1 MALTLVQR
9 PTTPNVTGTNLLYTL
24 TSDSSSLQEFRYVL
38 QVYPTESSSFAY
50 PSPTFKYYPNTTGSG
65 IIDVANILDRYLAW
79 DDDSQS
85 WDAIARVSGTGDT
98 AAIGSGSNSTI
109 QKFNLH
115 FGEEYFSGSGV
126 VEATG
131 SIVEEITVFQGS
143 VDPNNGTSYNFDT
156 ASIATNNANVLT
168 DMPEA
173 LYTNTQYDFLHE
185 CPKMNVYDYQTITVM
200 KKQTGA
206 YGWRVQ
212 VFTEDPATYYTGS
225 LLLDYNDEIPED
237 LMICPFGSGNIL
249 NTSGIADKN
258 ILTGSSAAWLVFEQG
273 DPAGYKPINFMLK
286 NHSHFPC
293 NKNYRNA
300 PTAPAFP
307 QIVNEYQR
315 FVFQNKYGMWD
326 FYSVYNTLQQTN
338 RVDRKTYTKPF
349 QIYNQQD
356 SQYDLTTRGEK
367 QFSSI
372 LTEQFTS
379 TTDYVS
385 KKTADWLTQL
395 FDSNNVYLQIPDNVN
410 DGFLEREYD
419 AGFRAIII
427 NNVNYRWQENKF
439 RNKTFQFTIDWS
451 FANKTFVY

>member
-1 MALTLVQR
+1 
-9 PTTPNVTGTNLLYTL
+9 
-24 TSDSSSLQEFRYVL
+24 
-38 QVYPTESSSFAY
+38 
-50 PSPTFKYYPNTTGSG
+50 
-65 IIDVANILDRYLAW
+65 
-79 DDDSQS
+79 
-85 WDAIARVSGTGDT
+85 
-98 AAIGSGSNSTI
+98 
-109 QKFNLH
+109 
-115 FGEEYFSGSGV
+115 
-126 VEATG
+126 
-131 SIVEEITVFQGS
+131 
-143 VDPNNGTSYNFDT
+143 
-156 ASIATNNANVLT
+156 
-168 DMPEA
+168 
-173 LYTNTQYDFLHE
+173 
-185 CPKMNVYDYQTITVM
+185 
-200 KKQTGA
+200 
-206 YGWRVQ
+206 
-212 VFTEDPATYYTGS
+212 
-225 LLLDYNDEIPED
+225 
-237 LMICPFGSGNIL
+237 MICPFGSSNIL
-249 NTSGIADKN
+249 NTPSIGDRN
-258 ILTGSSAAWLVFEQG
+258 ILTGNSAAWLVFEQG

-293 NKNYRNA
+293 NKNYRNS
-300 PTAPAFP
+300 PTVPVLP

-338 RVDRKTYTKPF
+338 RVERKTYTKPF
-349 QIYNQQD
+349 QIYDQQD

-419 AGFRAIII
+419 AGFRPIII